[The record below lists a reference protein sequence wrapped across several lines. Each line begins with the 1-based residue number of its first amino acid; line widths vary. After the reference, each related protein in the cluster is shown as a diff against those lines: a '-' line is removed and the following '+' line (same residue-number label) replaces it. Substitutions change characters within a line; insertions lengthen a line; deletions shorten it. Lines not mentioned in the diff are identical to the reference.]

1 MIDYQGENC
10 KDDGTMVEITTEVIF
25 IWMKVFT

>member
-10 KDDGTMVEITTEVIF
+10 KDDVTMVEITTEVIF